1 MNSYNDANPIISFRI
16 KDYQKKKLDN
26 ISKKDARFES
36 TTDLVKEI
44 LIKYLSG
51 ELVENI
57 ESKDAKMQDLRMEKL
72 TEEIRYLKIKN
83 DFAENFDKPLSNSAV
98 RMLKPITQTYEQETI
113 EELSISPYDAD
124 NKRLQCT
131 DCGVLLTWNSF
142 ETYLQQIKEY
152 KNHILSRHNR
162 EFSPLEKNVIDNL
175 KYEGKSK
182 WRKKINQN
190 HNWKENIQDALI
202 VIQQIFESDFHQK
215 IKNGSVN
222 VSIVIG

>member
-1 MNSYNDANPIISFRI
+1 MRMKMNSYNEANPIISFRI

-72 TEEIRYLKIKN
+72 HEEIRYLKIKN
-83 DFAENFDKPLSNSAV
+83 DFAENFDKPISNSAT
-98 RMLKPITQTYEQETI
+98 RMIKPAITNNQ
-113 EELSISPYDAD
+113 ELSFQSPYDASS
-124 NKRLQCT
+124 KRLQCV
-131 DCGVLLTWNSF
+131 DCGVLITWDNFESYLT
-142 ETYLQQIKEY
+142 QIHEY
-152 KNHILSRHNR
+152 KKHILNKHNR
-162 EFSPLEKNVIDNL
+162 ELSAIEKDVIDNL

-182 WRKKINQN
+182 
-190 HNWKENIQDALI
+190 
-202 VIQQIFESDFHQK
+202 
-215 IKNGSVN
+215 
-222 VSIVIG
+222 

>member
-1 MNSYNDANPIISFRI
+1 MKMNSYNDANPIISFRI

-98 RMLKPITQTYEQETI
+98 RMLKPITQTYEKETI

-152 KNHILSRHNR
+152 KQHILSRHNR

-182 WRKKINQN
+182 
-190 HNWKENIQDALI
+190 
-202 VIQQIFESDFHQK
+202 
-215 IKNGSVN
+215 
-222 VSIVIG
+222 